1 MAQNTTMRPLHVQ
14 HVQVL
19 FEQLYDW
26 NKHIDWYADDPV
38 APAATGQWH
47 RIVVTHFKTHGILN
61 IKQEHIR
68 LLIPYRCV
76 LSSVNFPPYSFA
88 LGSQKVNIYR
98 KI

>member
-1 MAQNTTMRPLHVQ
+1 MYSTYKSCLNSCTTETSTLIDMRTTQLLLQQPVNDT
-14 HVQVL
+14 VL
-19 FEQLYDW
+19 L
-26 NKHIDWYADDPV
+26 
-38 APAATGQWH
+38 
-47 RIVVTHFKTHGILN
+47 THFKMHSILN

-76 LSSVNFPPYSFA
+76 LSSVNFPPYSSA